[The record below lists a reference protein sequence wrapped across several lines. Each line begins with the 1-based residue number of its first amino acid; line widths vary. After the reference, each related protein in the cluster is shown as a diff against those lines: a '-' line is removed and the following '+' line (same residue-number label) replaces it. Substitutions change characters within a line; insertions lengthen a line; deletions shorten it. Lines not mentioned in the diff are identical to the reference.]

1 MKRGRNRP
9 IITQMGAT
17 FSVLGRHRWAGVGLA
32 FLAEAA
38 VLAAL
43 GFADPSAVV
52 GIPAAVAAA
61 IAGSVAVAYGPW
73 DGAIVAFGGAVV
85 VGLAGSWRTGE
96 LAALVVWPAIVV
108 PVGFF
113 GRRVAEQRVALRQLV
128 VAQELERQ
136 RLAMELHDE
145 TAQSLVAALM
155 ALTRF
160 ETAESAEQAA
170 ARGAE
175 LRVLIQETLGRVREL
190 AVDLRPRVLDD
201 LGLTAA
207 AQRLAAT
214 FSERTGVAV
223 EVELNEQERLP
234 TEIELVLFR
243 VLQEALQWVTDRT
256 DATLVRVTLTRTPAG
271 AVFEVAD
278 DGSVVDAGV
287 ADSREF
293 VSARERLRLVG
304 GRLTIMTP
312 PGAGTI
318 VRAAV
323 PA

>member
-1 MKRGRNRP
+1 MERP
-9 IITQMGAT
+9 
-17 FSVLGRHRWAGVGLA
+17 FSMLGRHRPVGVGLA

-38 VLAAL
+38 ILAAL
-43 GFADPSAVV
+43 GLADPSAVV

-73 DGAIVAFGGAVV
+73 DGAIVALGGAVV
-85 VGLAGSWRTGE
+85 LGLAVGWGAGE

-136 RLAMELHDE
+136 RLALELHDE
-145 TAQSLVAALM
+145 TAQSLAAALM
-155 ALTRF
+155 ALTRI

-170 ARGAE
+170 IRGAE
-175 LRVLIQETLGRVREL
+175 LRVLIQETLVRVREL
-190 AVDLRPRVLDD
+190 AVDLRPRALDD
-201 LGLTAA
+201 FGLPAA

-214 FSERTGVAV
+214 FSEQTGVAV
-223 EVELNEQERLP
+223 EVELDGKTERLS
-234 TEIELVLFR
+234 TEIELALYR
-243 VLQEALQWVTDRT
+243 VLQEALQNVTERAN
-256 DATLVRVTLTRTPAG
+256 ATRVRVSLIRTPTG

-278 DGSVVDAGV
+278 DGSVVDTGV
-287 ADSREF
+287 APGREL

-304 GRLTIMTP
+304 GRLTVMTP
-312 PGAGTI
+312 PGAGTT

-323 PA
+323 PT